1 MSLESLSPIYMESV
15 SASTATPSVELGS
28 RRTDSTGNE
37 YIYVYNHGVETYPGR
52 AVYLKTAASGYT
64 VSVTN
69 TAAQVGQYAGGVHHS
84 TLLAAS
90 YGWIMTRGLCAVG
103 PDTNEASFDAGEYIT
118 VGVDDGYV
126 GVDNATMS
134 TGSRL
139 GWTISS
145 GVTAE
150 GTTFAADL
158 GAAWIKSD
166 IW

>member
-1 MSLESLSPIYMESV
+1 MSLESLSPIMFETV
-15 SASTATPSVELGS
+15 SQTTATPSVELGT
-28 RRTDSTGNE
+28 RKTDANGNE
-37 YIYVYNHGVETYPGR
+37 FIYVYNHGVVTYPGKC
-52 AVYLKTAASGYT
+52 VYLKTASSGYT

-69 TAAQVGQYAGGVHHS
+69 TAAQIGQYAGGVHHA
-84 TLLAAS
+84 TLPAES
-90 YGWIMTRGLCAVG
+90 YGWIMTKGLCAVA
-103 PDTNEASFDAGEYIT
+103 PDTNQASFDAGEYIT

-134 TGSRL
+134 TGPRL

-145 GVTAE
+145 GVTSE

-158 GAAWIKSD
+158 GKAWIKSD